1 MALARSK
8 DWLLEIHAHQKVQQE
23 KQLGGGPLLEY

>member
-23 KQLGGGPLLEY
+23 KQ